1 MERIAVFPGSFDPIT
16 RGHQNI
22 IERAS
27 QLFDK
32 LYIAIGNNTSK
43 QYLLNFDTRKEII
56 QTIFK
61 GRVGIEVIG
70 YHELTVSLCQR
81 LGAKY
86 LARGLRSGTDFDY
99 ERSIAMTNNKL
110 ASDIET
116 VFFISHNDY
125 AGLTSSIVREV
136 FKFGGDVSALVPDEV
151 LEHLNQLPKQNWV

>member
-32 LYIAIGNNTSK
+32 LYVAIGNNTTK
-43 QYLLNFDTRKEII
+43 QYLLSYEDRKTVISS
-56 QTIFK
+56 IFADQS
-61 GRVGIEVIG
+61 GIEVIG
-70 YHELTVSLCQR
+70 YHELTVSLCKR

-86 LARGLRSGTDFDY
+86 LVRGLRSGTDFDY
-99 ERSIAMTNNKL
+99 ERSIAMTNRKL
-110 ASDIET
+110 DPDIET
-116 VFFISHNDY
+116 VFFISQHDY

-136 FKFGGDVSALVPDEV
+136 FKFGGDISSFVPPQV
-151 LEHLNQLPKQNWV
+151 LPYLTNQGKTV